1 MQFRNDLILVWM
13 YGTLRPLMIFGLP
26 LGPNDLIKLSKADT
40 EERLTRGRKTHT
52 PLVISC
58 SLLREYAVTLKSN
71 FTLPDPA
78 LMMLSHHH

>member
-40 EERLTRGRKTHT
+40 EERLTRGVKLTH
-52 PLVISC
+52 
-58 SLLREYAVTLKSN
+58 LL
-71 FTLPDPA
+71 
-78 LMMLSHHH
+78 